1 MIHALRCASMQLMDS
16 VMVFLI
22 GAVAWVAIMATLL
35 QTQPLAAL
43 LFSVASVL
51 GGVAW
56 AKRG

>member
-1 MIHALRCASMQLMDS
+1 MDS